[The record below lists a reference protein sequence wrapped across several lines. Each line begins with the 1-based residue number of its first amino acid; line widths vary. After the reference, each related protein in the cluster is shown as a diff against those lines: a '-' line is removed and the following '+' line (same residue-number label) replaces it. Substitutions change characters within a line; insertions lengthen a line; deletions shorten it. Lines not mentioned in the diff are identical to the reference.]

1 MRVLFLDFDGV
12 LHRAGDG
19 QEDVGPTFVWLP
31 LLAAILVGHPDVVIA
46 VHSTWR
52 YQYTLKEL
60 RELLVGL
67 ERNVVTTVPRG
78 PRREA
83 IPWFL
88 QMHPDVESHLIL
100 DDDAREFGGT
110 PPPELVLCD
119 SALGLTTPGVL
130 AAVSAWLTGAG
141 GEVFASEP

>member
-12 LHRAGDG
+12 LHRAGNG
-19 QEDVGPTFVWLP
+19 LEDVGPTFVWLP

-52 YQYTLKEL
+52 YQYTLEEL

-67 ERNVVTTVPRG
+67 ERHVVTTVPRG

-88 QMHPDVESHLIL
+88 QMHPQVVTHLIL
-100 DDDAREFGGT
+100 DDDAREFGET
-110 PPPELVLCD
+110 PPEELVLCNP
-119 SALGLTTPGVL
+119 ALGLTTPGVL
-130 AAVSAWLTGAG
+130 AAVSAWLTRAE
-141 GEVFASEP
+141 GEVFGSEP